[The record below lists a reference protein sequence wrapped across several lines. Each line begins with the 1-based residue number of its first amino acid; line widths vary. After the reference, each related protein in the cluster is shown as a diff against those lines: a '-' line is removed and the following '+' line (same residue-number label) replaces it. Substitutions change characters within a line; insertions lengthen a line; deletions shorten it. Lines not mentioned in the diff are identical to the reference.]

1 MSKINIDFNSIL
13 QPIKDA
19 QNELT
24 KLLSQMQEASKASQ
38 SMAAGIRSS
47 GGSRFSSIEAAG
59 NYVKN
64 MRSIHGDNVIAMPGV
79 PLSNLDQS
87 QHASS
92 STTSP
97 TNPIAQAA
105 RANVSS
111 NLDAVSFGRAL
122 NTSFDLQKSAP
133 NRQAMINNLQKGD
146 QVSKYFGN
154 QMSDAAGESAS
165 LQKQIADLSKQ
176 ALDSNGR
183 EIKAN
188 TEANKKL
195 QEAIS
200 QLNKTNDKL
209 ASIQDEANKYIKNGG
224 GGGGGDGG
232 GPEDSG
238 GLLRRGYRKIGGARG
253 IGAIA
258 ALAGGALNAYGEFVQ
273 KDATSLLNTNTN
285 LASAQQALFQQQ
297 MGAAAPMSGRDILR
311 NYGDLMSRDTVGRN
325 SYLGTGGFGR
335 AQAEA
340 KAIQAQR
347 LSGSTTSFFG
357 GLVASAGAGAVAGVS
372 AASLP
377 AALVAATGLG
387 APIAALGATGL
398 GALGAVAA
406 GGSYLYKNASEY
418 LKSKGGYAGI
428 IGTDAGKR
436 AKDLY
441 RSGLMSEEVSLSKQ
455 MQENELDSIQNL
467 RRASGLDIRTAALRV
482 QMTGTSMV
490 GGRSMNA
497 LNAMAGVDLGKLSDT
512 LSVQSQINEARLEA
526 VRSLPPETRTAFVSG
541 GTFFRPES
549 KAVQVA
555 VSSSAAR
562 MRQMDDALVQYNTT
576 NEGIANQK
584 LAAANRAAATA
595 KDTLMDPSEYGQ
607 TGNLLTSVLGRK
619 ASGAETTA
627 FAKMRFAGVGSTEQM
642 ASQMLGLQSSTNSP
656 LSLAEFKKTLSEG
669 VSAGFSSAPLMQAF
683 VGTLTQLSQN
693 LGVTDVNTTARDL
706 NMLSSG
712 LSVTGTGGMRSLREA
727 SAAMGSIN
735 AYTGQSAGV
744 VGMLKTVAG
753 YSAGVGLQS
762 GLGVMNTMNISQL
775 NETRASLEKIANSP
789 NPQQTL
795 NELEKSGKISLDAAR
810 MARLNINNVGGAANA
825 ARAMSDA
832 AQAPIRGLVN
842 LALGGKSAFKDIAG
856 RMGQLMLTKGGMKS
870 EEYKTLEA
878 QLSTAIEGSGV
889 DRNSA
894 FIMAKEAAFSGMT
907 SEQRASAER
916 NMSGSKGAFAKAQ
929 RAGEATAKSDEFLA
943 AQKSL
948 SARLGVEAALNV
960 GGNAS
965 DDSLASAAK
974 GLGMSV
980 PQLKEKIGGK
990 GATSVRASDL
1000 AAFMSESAGQT
1011 NTVNIGGF
1019 STLAISQFAMAV
1031 AKGNGEADRAKE
1043 IAANAPGAN

>member
-79 PLSNLDQS
+79 PLSNLDPS

-92 STTSP
+92 PTTSP

-111 NLDAVSFGRAL
+111 NLDSVSFARAL

-154 QMSDAAGESAS
+154 QMSDLGDQSSS

-188 TEANKKL
+188 TEANNKL
-195 QEAIS
+195 REAIS
-200 QLNKTNDKL
+200 KLNKTTDEL
-209 ASIQDEANKYIKNGG
+209 TSLQDEANKYLKGAGG
-224 GGGGGDGG
+224 GGGGGSYDPSFRGMAGRAFNAIGG
-232 GPEDSG
+232 VQ
-238 GLLRRGYRKIGGARG
+238 GLAKIGVV
-253 IGAIA
+253 
-258 ALAGGALNAYGEFVQ
+258 GGAAISAYGEYVQ
-273 KDATSLLNTNTN
+273 KDATSILSTNTN
-285 LASAQQALFQQQ
+285 LASANQALFQQQ

-311 NYGDLMSRDTVGRN
+311 NYGNLMALDVVGKN
-325 SYLGTGGFGR
+325 SYLGIGGLGR
-335 AQAEA
+335 AQTEA
-340 KAIQAQR
+340 QRIQTQR
-347 LSGSTTSFFG
+347 LSGAGTSFAG
-357 GLVASAGAGAVAGVS
+357 GLIGSMSAG
-372 AASLP
+372 
-377 AALVAATGLG
+377 AATGLG
-387 APIAALGATGL
+387 YS
-398 GALGAVAA
+398 AVAA
-406 GGSYLYKNASEY
+406 SLLAATGVGLPLAGAGAGLMAAGGALTAGAGYLFGNNNEY
-418 LKSKGGYAGI
+418 MRSKGGLPGI
-428 IGTDAGKR
+428 LGTEGGRR
-436 AKDLY
+436 AADLY
-441 RSGLMSEEVSLSKQ
+441 RSERFAEEVSLSRQ
-455 MQENELDSIQNL
+455 MQENELDSREAS
-467 RRASGLDIRTAALRV
+467 RRATGLDVRTAALRV
-482 QMTGTSMV
+482 QLSGTSLV

-497 LNAMAGVDLGKLSDT
+497 LNAMVGTDLGNVSAGLSNRAT
-512 LSVQSQINEARLEA
+512 ANEAMLELVKSIPPDTTTKYVAGGNLFSPQTMAVASGAGTARLKQLDNANIQYNLEN
-526 VRSLPPETRTAFVSG
+526 
-541 GTFFRPES
+541 ES
-549 KAVQVA
+549 ISNQRLKY
-555 VSSSAAR
+555 SSAA
-562 MRQMDDALVQYNTT
+562 AA
-576 NEGIANQK
+576 IA
-584 LAAANRAAATA
+584 R
-595 KDTLMDPSEYGQ
+595 DTLMDPSEYGAA
-607 TGNLLTSVLGRK
+607 GNLLMSVGGRR
-619 ASGAETTA
+619 SDTTA
-627 FAKMRFAGVGSTEQM
+627 FAKMRFAGVGSTEQL
-642 ASQMLGLQSSTNSP
+642 ASQMLGLQSSTNQP
-656 LSLAEFKKTLSEG
+656 LSISEFKKTLSEG
-669 VSAGFSSAPLMQAF
+669 VSSGFSSAPLMQAF
-683 VGTLTQLSQN
+683 MGTLTQLSQN

-706 NMLSSG
+706 GMLSSG

-753 YSAGVGLQS
+753 YSAGVNLQS
-762 GLGVMNTMNISQL
+762 GLGVLNTMNMSQL
-775 NETRASLEKIANSP
+775 NETRSSLEKIASSS

-810 MARLNINNVGGAANA
+810 MARMNINNVGGAAGA
-825 ARAMSDA
+825 ARAMVDA
-832 AQAPIRGLVN
+832 AQAPIRGFIN
-842 LALGGKSAFKDIAG
+842 LSLGGKTTFKDIAS

-870 EEYKTLEA
+870 EKYKTLET

-894 FIMAKEAAFSGMT
+894 FIMAKESAFSSMT
-907 SEQRASAER
+907 SEQRRSAEI
-916 NMSGSKGAFAKAQ
+916 NMAGSGGAFAKAQ
-929 RAGEATAKSDEFLA
+929 RAGEKAAKSDDFLA

-948 SARLGVEAALNV
+948 SARLGVEAALGI
-960 GGNAS
+960 GGSAS
-965 DDSLASAAK
+965 ADSVAEAAK
-974 GLGMSV
+974 GLGMSI
-980 PQLKEKIGGK
+980 PELKKKIGTDSRGQ
-990 GATSVRASDL
+990 VRATDL

-1019 STLAISQFAMAV
+1019 STTALSQFALAI
-1031 AKGNGEADRAKE
+1031 ARGTRNDTRAKE
-1043 IAANAPGAN
+1043 IEDSAPGRN